1 MNGGAT
7 SAPPFIVSAF
17 RLVLHPTPDRH
28 SPPEMCK
35 ALTVPHNSPVETRRE

>member
-17 RLVLHPTPDRH
+17 RLVLHPTPT
-28 SPPEMCK
+28 
-35 ALTVPHNSPVETRRE
+35 ATPHPRCV